1 MKILGI
7 NTSHDT
13 SAAFLKDGEIV
24 FVHDEARFRR
34 HKYYDP
40 DSDGH
45 ENFALMCLEREGPL
59 DQDHVIFASFDRRG
73 LNLVVDKEK
82 HVDDRLKANE
92 LLADLSREQL
102 SRARIESLAKKWDF
116 QLEERAEMDDVLNKA
131 LSNNQLGGQNYYFE
145 REHHLY
151 HAESAHHLSPFKDE
165 DAIAIVWDGGGAQP
179 YYEDYPNFQE
189 METIYRCTAMGAVNP
204 QKQWQRLSNARF
216 CNDFGWQW
224 PNHTYDCLYCYDDK
238 VEERDGA
245 EIIFSS
251 RPSSGMNFS
260 QLSVALGCDDHG
272 RAAGKVM
279 GMASYATRLYPNVH
293 SNFTVA
299 QKCEEESLINS
310 LNIIRKAVELNPDV
324 KNIVLSGGYSLNCTN
339 NYKYLEHFPEH
350 NFFVDPIPHDG
361 GTAVGAALWLNR
373 KLKDKILDE
382 VTEILNDE
390 GDTNYNI
397 SEAV

>member
-13 SAAFLKDGEIV
+13 SACLLQDGKIV

-34 HKYYDP
+34 EKYWHP
-40 DSDGH
+40 H
-45 ENFALMCLEREGPL
+45 EGQLEDVALMCLQREGDL
-59 DQDHVIFASFDRRG
+59 SEDHLIFASFDRRG
-73 LNLVVDKEK
+73 LDLELEKET
-82 HVDDRLKANE
+82 HVFDRLKAE
-92 LLADLSREQL
+92 EITEAFRSEQL
-102 SRARIESLAKKWDF
+102 SRKRLESLGREYKFK
-116 QLEERAEMDDVLNKA
+116 LKTRDDDDEVINRS
-131 LSNNQLGGQNYYFE
+131 LSDNQLNSRDFYFE

-151 HAESAHHLSPFKDE
+151 HAESGHHLSPFKDE

-189 METIYRCTAMGAVNP
+189 METIYRCTSGGAVTP
-204 QKQWQRLSNARF
+204 QKQWQRLSNARW
-216 CNDFGWQW
+216 CAELGWTW
-224 PNHTYDCLYCYDDK
+224 PNLPYDCVHCWEDV

-260 QLSVALGCDDHG
+260 QLSVALGCDELG
-272 RAAGKVM
+272 RGAGKVM
-279 GMASYATRLYPNVH
+279 GMASYGTTRPNVFN
-293 SNFTVA
+293 NFTVA
-299 QKCEEESLINS
+299 QQCEEEALINS

-361 GTAVGAALWLNR
+361 GTAVGAAVWLNR
-373 KLKDKILDE
+373 KLTDGNLEE
-382 VTEILNDE
+382 VTEILNGED
-390 GDTNYNI
+390 
-397 SEAV
+397 V